1 VKKGKGKGIFGRV
14 IDYTGTEVD
23 AETFQPITPLPASTI
38 VERQLGRGG
47 GAYKGACKPNI
58 LIFAKGT
65 TETGE
70 MGITVGP
77 AIKTAIQSKGGANW
91 AVVGV
96 NYNANSD
103 GNYCVGLPGGMVAKD
118 ILESAAAKCPSS
130 KIFLSGY
137 SQGAMVVRN
146 AVAYSN
152 EQARSQVKVR
162 DNPFHGKS
170 NKSPYANIYIR
181 VSLHMEIHSTV
192 HKSRDGLVLSK
203 LSVVPLMLSALVNSR
218 LELLTWLTLEALM
231 FPTVPL
237 GWFNSLAPLRCYYNI
252 RCT

>member
-23 AETFQPITPLPASTI
+23 AETLQPIVPVPASTI

-77 AIKTAIQSKGGANW
+77 AIKTAIQSKGGSSW

-103 GNYCVGLPGGMVAKD
+103 GNYCVGLPGGMVAKE
-118 ILESAAAKCPSS
+118 ILESAASKCPSS

-152 EQARSQVKVR
+152 EQARSQVKVS
-162 DNPFHGKS
+162 DTPLHGDISKI
-170 NKSPYANIYIR
+170 PYANIFIR

-192 HKSRDGLVLSK
+192 HKSRDGLVPSK
-203 LSVVPLMLSALVNSR
+203 HSVGPLMLSALVNLRS
-218 LELLTWLTLEALM
+218 ELLTWLTLAAPM
-231 FPTVPL
+231 FPTVPP
-237 GWFNSLAPLRCYYNI
+237 GWSNSLALLKCYYNI
-252 RCT
+252 RRT